1 MKKTRDI
8 LAYVPFATATF
19 FAFVVLFPL
28 LEAGIVSA
36 ANPET
41 VVARQQVTAELS
53 MTVAST
59 TMVML
64 PAIPGLTGGTG
75 NASTS
80 VSVITNNT
88 SGYSVT
94 LQADGTVA
102 AMSGDTTSGYFAD
115 YASTIPED
123 WADTSSGQASQ
134 FGFGIIN
141 ESLSSD
147 NGASGYETCATIE
160 SCWSGAPTTTAKV
173 IVSVNTYT
181 AAAGDSF
188 YLKFRAHVPANSNPS
203 VPEDWYTATT
213 TITATQL

>member
-173 IVSVNTYT
+173 IVSVNTNT
-181 AAAGDSF
+181 QEGGDNFS
-188 YLKFRAHVPANSNPS
+188 LKFRTHIPANSNPS